1 MSFLKKKKKFKKNS
15 IKLKNLKKNNF
26 RLVKKNKYDEANRK
40 NLETSKAELEA

>member
-26 RLVKKNKYDEANRK
+26 RLVKKINMMKLIGRIWKLVKLN
-40 NLETSKAELEA
+40 